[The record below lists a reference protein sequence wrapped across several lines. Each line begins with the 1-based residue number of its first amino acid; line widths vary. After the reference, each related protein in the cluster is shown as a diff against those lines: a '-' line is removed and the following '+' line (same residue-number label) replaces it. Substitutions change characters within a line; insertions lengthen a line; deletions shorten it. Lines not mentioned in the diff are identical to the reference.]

1 MAERF
6 IKKEALVELGTQ
18 IFITAGVG
26 EEESRRVSEN
36 LVEANLYGHDS
47 HGIGLVPKYIEDLK
61 GKQLFPDRKIKILKE
76 YESMELCKTVKR
88 VMGEWHYDDEDIKR
102 LSMIMT
108 LYQTDFSKED
118 IDEYM
123 QLILS
128 GENDEECL
136 KILSQKRKKALDK
149 IHILEKQISNLD
161 YLKNEIKNNN

>member
-1 MAERF
+1 MTIE
-6 IKKEALVELGTQ
+6 EA
-18 IFITAGVG
+18 
-26 EEESRRVSEN
+26 SE
-36 LVEANLYGHDS
+36 
-47 HGIGLVPKYIEDLK
+47 KYCI
-61 GKQLFPDRKIKILKE
+61 PIKILKE

-88 VMGEWHYDDEDIKR
+88 VMGECHYDDEDIKR

-108 LYQTDFSKED
+108 LYETDFLKED

>member
-1 MAERF
+1 MTIE
-6 IKKEALVELGTQ
+6 EA
-18 IFITAGVG
+18 
-26 EEESRRVSEN
+26 SE
-36 LVEANLYGHDS
+36 
-47 HGIGLVPKYIEDLK
+47 KYCI
-61 GKQLFPDRKIKILKE
+61 PIKILKE

-88 VMGEWHYDDEDIKR
+88 VMGEWHYNDEDIKRLTSENYEIYITTSKMGKEGKLNRKAFYNDEDIKR

-108 LYQTDFSKED
+108 LYETDFSKED

>member
-1 MAERF
+1 MTIE
-6 IKKEALVELGTQ
+6 EA
-18 IFITAGVG
+18 
-26 EEESRRVSEN
+26 SE
-36 LVEANLYGHDS
+36 
-47 HGIGLVPKYIEDLK
+47 KYCI
-61 GKQLFPDRKIKILKE
+61 PIKILKE

-88 VMGEWHYDDEDIKR
+88 VMGEYE
-102 LSMIMT
+102 
-108 LYQTDFSKED
+108 TDFSKED

>member
-1 MAERF
+1 MTIE
-6 IKKEALVELGTQ
+6 EA
-18 IFITAGVG
+18 
-26 EEESRRVSEN
+26 SE
-36 LVEANLYGHDS
+36 
-47 HGIGLVPKYIEDLK
+47 KYCI
-61 GKQLFPDRKIKILKE
+61 PIKILKE

-88 VMGEWHYDDEDIKR
+88 VMGEWQYDDEDIKR

-108 LYQTDFSKED
+108 LYETGFSKED

-123 QLILS
+123 CLALS

-136 KILSQKRKKALDK
+136 KILSKKRKKTLDK

>member
-1 MAERF
+1 MTIE
-6 IKKEALVELGTQ
+6 EA
-18 IFITAGVG
+18 
-26 EEESRRVSEN
+26 SE
-36 LVEANLYGHDS
+36 
-47 HGIGLVPKYIEDLK
+47 KYCI
-61 GKQLFPDRKIKILKE
+61 PIKILKE

-88 VMGEWHYDDEDIKR
+88 VKGEWHYDDEDIKR

-108 LYQTDFSKED
+108 LYETYFSKED

>member
-1 MAERF
+1 MSN
-6 IKKEALVELGTQ
+6 KKTS
-18 IFITAGVG
+18 IFFYGG
-26 EEESRRVSEN
+26 NYDNRR
-36 LVEANLYGHDS
+36 
-47 HGIGLVPKYIEDLK
+47 
-61 GKQLFPDRKIKILKE
+61 GKRKILYSHKILKE

-108 LYQTDFSKED
+108 LYETDFSKED

-136 KILSQKRKKALDK
+136 KILSQKRKKSA
-149 IHILEKQISNLD
+149 
-161 YLKNEIKNNN
+161 

>member
-1 MAERF
+1 
-6 IKKEALVELGTQ
+6 
-18 IFITAGVG
+18 
-26 EEESRRVSEN
+26 
-36 LVEANLYGHDS
+36 
-47 HGIGLVPKYIEDLK
+47 
-61 GKQLFPDRKIKILKE
+61 
-76 YESMELCKTVKR
+76 MELCKTVKR

-108 LYQTDFSKED
+108 LYETDFSKED

-149 IHILEKQISNLD
+149 QTNLM
-161 YLKNEIKNNN
+161 YKKNNSNTYQTNEAEVKLQGASTESSA

>member
-1 MAERF
+1 MDKSDIDNYAYFQEVWTSPKRY
-6 IKKEALVELGTQ
+6 ALVKNEFRDGYAIVDVINKLFV
-18 IFITAGVG
+18 I
-26 EEESRRVSEN
+26 
-36 LVEANLYGHDS
+36 
-47 HGIGLVPKYIEDLK
+47 IE
-61 GKQLFPDRKIKILKE
+61 
-76 YESMELCKTVKR
+76 
-88 VMGEWHYDDEDIKR
+88 DEDIKR

-108 LYQTDFSKED
+108 LYETDFSKED

>member
-1 MAERF
+1 M
-6 IKKEALVELGTQ
+6 
-18 IFITAGVG
+18 
-26 EEESRRVSEN
+26 EEIMTIEEVSE
-36 LVEANLYGHDS
+36 
-47 HGIGLVPKYIEDLK
+47 KYCI
-61 GKQLFPDRKIKILKE
+61 PIKILKE

-108 LYQTDFSKED
+108 LYETDFSKED

-136 KILSQKRKKALDK
+136 KS
-149 IHILEKQISNLD
+149 
-161 YLKNEIKNNN
+161 

>member
-1 MAERF
+1 MKVWNFA
-6 IKKEALVELGTQ
+6 KK
-18 IFITAGVG
+18 
-26 EEESRRVSEN
+26 S
-36 LVEANLYGHDS
+36 
-47 HGIGLVPKYIEDLK
+47 
-61 GKQLFPDRKIKILKE
+61 
-76 YESMELCKTVKR
+76 KR

-108 LYQTDFSKED
+108 LYETDFSKED

-136 KILSQKRKKALDK
+136 KILSQKRKKRQK

-161 YLKNEIKNNN
+161 YLKNEIKK

>member
-1 MAERF
+1 MTIE
-6 IKKEALVELGTQ
+6 EA
-18 IFITAGVG
+18 
-26 EEESRRVSEN
+26 SE
-36 LVEANLYGHDS
+36 
-47 HGIGLVPKYIEDLK
+47 KYCI
-61 GKQLFPDRKIKILKE
+61 PIKILKE

-88 VMGEWHYDDEDIKR
+88 VMGEWRYDDEDIKR

-108 LYQTDFSKED
+108 LYETDFSKED

>member
-1 MAERF
+1 MTIE
-6 IKKEALVELGTQ
+6 EA
-18 IFITAGVG
+18 
-26 EEESRRVSEN
+26 SE
-36 LVEANLYGHDS
+36 
-47 HGIGLVPKYIEDLK
+47 KYCI
-61 GKQLFPDRKIKILKE
+61 PIKILKE
-76 YESMELCKTVKR
+76 YESMELCKPVKR

-108 LYQTDFSKED
+108 LYETYFSKED